1 MPNSQSSIYD
11 IWAKIVDRKRKKV
24 IYFEISESSSKP
36 RNPFKNI
43 DKLIKIDKE
52 RKKYSGT

>member
-1 MPNSQSSIYD
+1 MGEDSRQET
-11 IWAKIVDRKRKKV
+11 KKV
-24 IYFEISESSSKP
+24 IYFEISESSRKP
-36 RNPFKNI
+36 RDPSRNI